1 MFVPRSV
8 SSNTSNYIIVWQ
20 RKIINLQPYLQNVRP
35 LVAVCNWV
43 WPTWHDINPQNG
55 FTSPFLLISNTP
67 NKDPKMNRSNTKKG
81 FRRWNSTKVA
91 RDGRWINGRIPATS
105 VTASA
110 KGGHNL
116 AADHR
121 SFCLLPCASMDL
133 GGSHGGGEVSYIN
146 PHHLLAMC
154 GNYSLPPIYGWNPMS
169 PSIWVDCH
177 NSTAG

>member
-1 MFVPRSV
+1 MCG
-8 SSNTSNYIIVWQ
+8 
-20 RKIINLQPYLQNVRP
+20 LE

-43 WPTWHDINPQNG
+43 CPTWHDIMIRKITPKMV
-55 FTSPFLLISNTP
+55 SLLPSSSYQIPPTR
-67 NKDPKMNRSNTKKG
+67 DPKMNRSNTKKG